1 MRGPMMTESG
11 SQERREPPF
20 KGARGRAEERGEK
33 HAFGKK
39 GKRGKS
45 KKKGKRPAFGGG
57 PLHDAMVQAAT

>member
-20 KGARGRAEERGEK
+20 KGARRQAEERGER
-33 HAFGKK
+33 HAFGK
-39 GKRGKS
+39 GKRKP

-57 PLHDAMVQAAT
+57 GPLHDAMVRAAT